1 MGRKGVGKIK
11 KAKAF
16 KLTQEEIK
24 ELIAAAQNG
33 SEEAEEKLIFGNER
47 LVWKVATKYKNKV
60 EYPQED
66 IYQIGVIGLMKA
78 IRRFDLAYD
87 VKFSTYAIPMI
98 QGEITRFLR
107 DDYIVKISRITRDMA
122 FRILRHEIEQENPEV
137 IIEALELVT
146 EELPFERALKR
157 VKEALDFI
165 FNHSIK
171 STDDILYNGSGGG
184 GGNEDITFGEVIS
197 GDVNGDWGALVE
209 LKDAFHVLDEREMS
223 IIRMRYY
230 EDLTQSEVAKKL
242 SLSQV
247 QVSRLEKRILATLKD
262 ELTKEEDTMARPG
275 DRKRA
280 AKLLRDTDMGLKDIH
295 EVTLVPMDKL
305 EILEKKFRATE
316 KEVKTV
322 APAKPVA
329 KPKPVVKEEPIKEEK
344 VIEVARQRNSA
355 QRKTTKE
362 ERARVIE
369 LLREGTHSIPEIEQM
384 TGVPYGTVWYYANKQ
399 RIDIKKTSVGE
410 EIVAGREKAEKER
423 QAANAAIQGGNV
435 GVVKGA
441 IPGGTAL
448 QYKPDITL
456 TTPVVGKSNPVSPLS
471 VGTGISPLKVG
482 ASAPGVEPIYANN
495 FAGEQPIRPLSKEEL
510 QTMVDRVKDRDF
522 SKEIAMLEAAS
533 KPKEPSFTMTIDLVA
548 TGNAL
553 PKGEAIRKLEQLI
566 RVVDEIPSEQVNFNM
581 KVNS

>member
-1 MGRKGVGKIK
+1 MGRKGIGKIK

-24 ELIAAAQNG
+24 ELIAAAQDG

-122 FRILRHEIEQENPEV
+122 FRILRNEIEQEKPEV
-137 IIEALELVT
+137 IVETLELVT

-209 LKDAFHVLDEREMS
+209 LKDVFHVLDEREMS

-280 AKLLRDTDMGLKDIH
+280 AKLLRDTDMELKDIH

-305 EILEKKFRATE
+305 EVLEKKFRATE
-316 KEVKTV
+316 KEVKTE
-322 APAKPVA
+322 APAQPVA
-329 KPKPVVKEEPIKEEK
+329 KPESEVKEEPIKEEK
-344 VIEVARQRNSA
+344 VIEVTEKKKTPQRI
-355 QRKTTKE
+355 TKE
-362 ERARVIE
+362 QRTQVIE
-369 LLREGTHSIPEIEQM
+369 LLKKGVYTVPEIEAK
-384 TGVPYGTVWYYANKQ
+384 TGVPYANVWYYANKL
-399 RIDIKKTSVGE
+399 RIDIVKTTAGM
-410 EIVAGREKAEKER
+410 EILAGMDKAKKER
-423 QAANAAIQGGNV
+423 QAANAAIQGGDV
-435 GVVKGA
+435 GVVKGV
-441 IPGGTAL
+441 IPGGAAL

-456 TTPVVGKSNPVSPLS
+456 TTPVVGKSSPVSPLS

-482 ASAPGVEPIYANN
+482 ASAPGVEPIYGNN
-495 FAGEQPIRPLSKEEL
+495 FAGEQQIIPLSKEEL

-533 KPKEPSFTMTIDLVA
+533 KPAESSFSMTVDLTA

-553 PKGEAIRKLEQLI
+553 PKGEVIGKLEQLI
-566 RVVDEIPSEQVNFNM
+566 RVVQELPAEKVNFNM
-581 KVNS
+581 KVNN

>member
-1 MGRKGVGKIK
+1 MGRKGIGKIK

-60 EYPQED
+60 EYPQDD

-122 FRILRHEIEQENPEV
+122 FRILRNEIEQEKPEV
-137 IIEALELVT
+137 IVETLELVT

-171 STDDILYNGSGGG
+171 STDDILHNGGG
-184 GGNEDITFGEVIS
+184 GSEDITFGEVIS

-230 EDLTQSEVAKKL
+230 HDLTQSEVAKKL

-262 ELTKEEDTMARPG
+262 ELTKEEGTMARPG

-280 AKLLRDTDMGLKDIH
+280 AKLLRDTDMELKDIH

-305 EILEKKFRATE
+305 EVLEKKFRATE

-322 APAKPVA
+322 APTQPVA
-329 KPKPVVKEEPIKEEK
+329 KPEPVVKEEPIKEEK

-369 LLREGTHSIPEIEQM
+369 LLREGTHTLPEIEQM

-399 RIDIKKTSVGE
+399 RIDIVKTSQGL
-410 EIVAGREKAEKER
+410 EIEAGKSKAEKER
-423 QAANAAIQGGNV
+423 QAVNSMIQGGNV
-435 GVVKGA
+435 GITGKAPTQPSPDMIKRIANAEQKITDADIVSTAPLTVGA
-441 IPGGTAL
+441 NVA
-448 QYKPDITL
+448 
-456 TTPVVGKSNPVSPLS
+456 PLS
-471 VGTGISPLKVG
+471 VGMG
-482 ASAPGVEPIYANN
+482 
-495 FAGEQPIRPLSKEEL
+495 IRPVPKEEIKRAIH
-510 QTMVDRVKDRDF
+510 DRIENRDF

-533 KPKEPSFTMTIDLVA
+533 KPAESSFSMTVDLTA

-553 PKGEAIRKLEQLI
+553 PKGEVIGKLEQLI
-566 RVVDEIPSEQVNFNM
+566 RVVQELPAEKVNFNM
-581 KVNS
+581 KVNN